1 MSSSRKKSN
10 NSKKEKVKS
19 SLRKNKKNNI
29 PSESLNDGNKSI
41 NFEEQVN
48 IEKDKFLRLFAEFEN
63 YKKRTTKERI
73 ELFKTANQE
82 LILSILPV
90 IDDFERAINQSKK
103 SKNDISGFILIK
115 NKFSEILKSK
125 GLSSIDISIGDKFDS
140 ETHEAISQIKSD
152 KKNIGKIIEVIEVGY
167 MLGEKIIRYPKVIVG
182 N

>member
-1 MSSSRKKSN
+1 M
-10 NSKKEKVKS
+10 
-19 SLRKNKKNNI
+19 
-29 PSESLNDGNKSI
+29 
-41 NFEEQVN
+41 
-48 IEKDKFLRLFAEFEN
+48 
-63 YKKRTTKERI
+63 
-73 ELFKTANQE
+73 
-82 LILSILPV
+82 
-90 IDDFERAINQSKK
+90 
-103 SKNDISGFILIK
+103 IK